1 MPDITKRCQA
11 SSKHVTNYK
20 EINMFQTELI
30 LHLQSLASDRLT
42 LFMNAITSLGDD
54 KVSAVILLMIA
65 LGISFRRG
73 MPLIQIFMWTLLL
86 THGLK
91 EFFGLPRPTFVHSGI
106 QDLQHN
112 VPNTSPFS
120 STGSETLLGPIDAQ
134 VVSAFRL
141 QGNDDCGFPSG
152 HVSSI
157 VAVWGGIALL
167 FRKRIFYWVAPILI
181 VLVALSRMYLGWHFL
196 GDVLGGAALG
206 AVVLAIAYLFL
217 VRWGFEH
224 KLFERINLEF
234 TPRVY
239 NVLLYTLL
247 LVVPLVLGILS
258 ADVLGKGAG
267 YLVGANSA
275 LTLIIMKRGTPD
287 DTAPLL
293 QRLLRTSLGLL
304 FYFGAYGLAE
314 LILEPTGLESVA
326 LIDVFMKSA
335 VLIFVSIYGAY
346 SVSDRL
352 MTRA

>member
-1 MPDITKRCQA
+1 
-11 SSKHVTNYK
+11 
-20 EINMFQTELI
+20 MFQTELI
-30 LHLQSLASDRLT
+30 LHLQSLASDGLT
-42 LFMNAITSLGDD
+42 AFMNAITTLGDD
-54 KVSAVILLMIA
+54 KISAVILLIIA
-65 LGISFRRG
+65 LGVSFRRG

-112 VPNTSPFS
+112 IPNTSPFS
-120 STGSETLLGPIDAQ
+120 STGSETFLGPIDPQ

-141 QGNDDCGFPSG
+141 QGNEDCGFPSG

-196 GDVLGGAALG
+196 GDVLGGAAVS

-217 VRWGFEH
+217 ARWGFDRE
-224 KLFERINLEF
+224 LFERINFEF
-234 TPRVY
+234 MPKIY
-239 NVLLYTLL
+239 NALLYVLLLG
-247 LVVPLVLGILS
+247 VPLVLGILS
-258 ADVLGKGAG
+258 ADALGKGAG
-267 YLVGANSA
+267 YLVGANTA
-275 LTLIIMKRGTPD
+275 LILIVMKRRTPD
-287 DTAPLL
+287 DNAPPL
-293 QRLLRTSLGLL
+293 QRLVRTSLGLL

-314 LILEPTGLESVA
+314 LILEPTGLESIA
-326 LIDVFMKSA
+326 FIDVFIKSA
-335 VLIFVSIYGAY
+335 VLIFVSIHGAY

-352 MTRA
+352 IAKA